1 MRAGNMLSPRTGK
14 PVLNQVVVYHKSTW
28 WFVSYGTVIA
38 KYNARVGK
46 LWLDETY
53 HNWSRTTSKYLH
65 GFLRDLCLDK
75 DEAIYKD
82 LQ

>member
-1 MRAGNMLSPRTGK
+1 MRSTRSGK
-14 PVLNQVVVYHKSTW
+14 PVPNQVVVYHHNTW

-38 KYNARVGK
+38 KYNKRIKK

-53 HNWSRTTSKYLH
+53 HNWSHTTSKYLN
-65 GFLRDLCLDK
+65 GFLREINVSKED
-75 DEAIYKD
+75 AVYKD